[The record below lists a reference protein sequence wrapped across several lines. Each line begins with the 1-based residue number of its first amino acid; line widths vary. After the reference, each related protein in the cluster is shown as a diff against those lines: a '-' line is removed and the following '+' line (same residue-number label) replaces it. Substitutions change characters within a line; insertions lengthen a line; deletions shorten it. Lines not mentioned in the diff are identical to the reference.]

1 MIVVLT
7 YLALN
12 ECRTYTVKSLAC
24 VADEI
29 ASKTVARSAFSAPT
43 EECHL
48 ALARIHECS
57 GQSDLALGFHLTTR
71 SVGRGLGRNLL
82 NLTSPDASAR
92 PTCISGFALYA
103 VVHYGALLADPG
115 STAYWTKSSRGGF
128 WGDL

>member
-1 MIVVLT
+1 MLCFIHVRPNSKTIDDILGRHRRGLNSVEQGPQTVIVVLT

-48 ALARIHECS
+48 ALARYS
-57 GQSDLALGFHLTTR
+57 
-71 SVGRGLGRNLL
+71 
-82 NLTSPDASAR
+82 
-92 PTCISGFALYA
+92 
-103 VVHYGALLADPG
+103 
-115 STAYWTKSSRGGF
+115 
-128 WGDL
+128 